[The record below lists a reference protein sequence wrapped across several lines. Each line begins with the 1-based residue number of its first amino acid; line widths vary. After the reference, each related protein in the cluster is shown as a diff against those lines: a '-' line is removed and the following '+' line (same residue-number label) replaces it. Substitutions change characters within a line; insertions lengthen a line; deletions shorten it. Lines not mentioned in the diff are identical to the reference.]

1 MRKLRWMDKSI
12 GLDLS
17 LLDWIGLDGLVVVG
31 LDWIGLVV
39 VGLAR
44 WFHLL
49 DQPPAVWECSSLLGH
64 PNFLPP
70 TGPPAAKTVRSRYA
84 LKATRCRTRPIF
96 HADVAALFNFFLGE
110 NPCASPFAFDHFC
123 LRCPPYGR
131 WYLRRRLTILIWC
144 VQLSWINGPPH
155 LAHPTLDVFVYLCF
169 VHVKKQFWNTRS
181 RGESIVTGQGTNGL
195 VMTRRYYHSFVE
207 RGRECNESN
216 DGWRLDLWFFDF
228 LNHLIFS
235 RCC

>member
-1 MRKLRWMDKSI
+1 MHQRK
-12 GLDLS
+12 
-17 LLDWIGLDGLVVVG
+17 
-31 LDWIGLVV
+31 
-39 VGLAR
+39 
-44 WFHLL
+44 
-49 DQPPAVWECSSLLGH
+49 
-64 PNFLPP
+64 NY
-70 TGPPAAKTVRSRYA
+70 RSRWIKWIH
-84 LKATRCRTRPIF
+84 LRLTIFGSERPVSPIF
-96 HADVAALFNFFLGE
+96 QPYIMPNGTHKKIIFL
-110 NPCASPFAFDHFC
+110 
-123 LRCPPYGR
+123 RYPPYSR
-131 WYLRRRLTILIWC
+131 WYQRRRLTILIWR

-155 LAHPTLDVFVYLCF
+155 LPHPTLDVFVFCVFSF

-181 RGESIVTGQGTNGL
+181 RGETIVTGQGTNGL